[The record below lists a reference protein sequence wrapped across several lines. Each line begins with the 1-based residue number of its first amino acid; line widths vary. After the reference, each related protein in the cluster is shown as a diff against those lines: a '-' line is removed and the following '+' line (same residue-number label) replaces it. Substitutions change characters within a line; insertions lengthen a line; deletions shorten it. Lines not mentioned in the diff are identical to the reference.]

1 MDASDYTQYRPLMF
15 SIAYRMTGS
24 VSDAE
29 DIVQEAFLRAARNY
43 DTADNQKAYLA
54 TITTRLAIDHLRSA
68 RVRRESYVG
77 TWLPEPLLGYGGAD
91 DRPGPAELA
100 ETSDSLSMAFL
111 VLLESL
117 SPPERAVF
125 LLREVFGYGYPEIA
139 EITGKTE
146 PACRQTF
153 ARARRRIDEGRPRFE
168 TSRAEGEELASLF
181 LAAARGGDMSSLF
194 ERLAPDVLFYGDS
207 GGLGEITFAVPITG
221 RDRVAELVRAQ
232 LARTVQLGA
241 SLEAAWVNGQPGL
254 LARDADGGLIAVIAL
269 DVLDGQVQAIR
280 TVANPDKLRH
290 LGPISETWHLRQG
303 ELTTTRC
310 HARLARCVVKGDN
323 SAKGGTKMRVF
334 VAGATG
340 VIGQFLVPGLITAG
354 HEVTGSTRSSAK
366 AATLKTQGATPV
378 IVDGLDRDAVLKA
391 VTAAQPEVIIHQ
403 MTALTSMRSLRNL
416 DKTFAVTNELRSTG
430 TDYLLE
436 AAQQAGARRFIAQ
449 SFTGWN
455 NTRSGSQVKTE
466 EDPLDPHPLAGTTK
480 SLAALRHLEEAVLKA
495 VTDGLV
501 LRYGILYGHGAS
513 DLMLEAVRKRQM
525 PVVGGGTGI
534 WSFTEVT
541 DAAAATVA
549 AVTRGAPGI
558 YNVVDDDPAPAS
570 QWVPYL
576 ASSLG
581 AKPPM
586 RAPAWV
592 GRLLGGELVA
602 SWMTQGRGA
611 SNAKAKRELGWTP
624 AYPSWRDGFPAWA
637 KAFTS
642 EKAA

>member
-1 MDASDYTQYRPLMF
+1 
-15 SIAYRMTGS
+15 
-24 VSDAE
+24 
-29 DIVQEAFLRAARNY
+29 
-43 DTADNQKAYLA
+43 
-54 TITTRLAIDHLRSA
+54 
-68 RVRRESYVG
+68 
-77 TWLPEPLLGYGGAD
+77 
-91 DRPGPAELA
+91 
-100 ETSDSLSMAFL
+100 
-111 VLLESL
+111 
-117 SPPERAVF
+117 
-125 LLREVFGYGYPEIA
+125 
-139 EITGKTE
+139 
-146 PACRQTF
+146 
-153 ARARRRIDEGRPRFE
+153 
-168 TSRAEGEELASLF
+168 
-181 LAAARGGDMSSLF
+181 
-194 ERLAPDVLFYGDS
+194 
-207 GGLGEITFAVPITG
+207 
-221 RDRVAELVRAQ
+221 
-232 LARTVQLGA
+232 
-241 SLEAAWVNGQPGL
+241 
-254 LARDADGGLIAVIAL
+254 
-269 DVLDGQVQAIR
+269 
-280 TVANPDKLRH
+280 
-290 LGPISETWHLRQG
+290 
-303 ELTTTRC
+303 
-310 HARLARCVVKGDN
+310 
-323 SAKGGTKMRVF
+323 MRVF

-378 IVDGLDRDAVLKA
+378 IVDGLDREAVLRA

-430 TDYLLE
+430 TDHLLE
-436 AAQQAGARRFIAQ
+436 AAQQVGARRFIAQ
-449 SFTGWN
+449 SFIGWN
-455 NTRSGSQVKTE
+455 NARSGSQVKTE
-466 EDPLDPHPLAGTTK
+466 EDPLDPRPLAGTAK
-480 SLAALRHLEEAVLKA
+480 SLAAIRHLEEAVPETA
-495 VTDGLV
+495 PEGLV

-549 AVTRGAPGI
+549 AVTRGGPGI

-570 QWVPYL
+570 QWLPYL
-576 ASSLG
+576 ASSLD

-586 RAPAWV
+586 RAPAWA

-624 AYPSWRDGFPAWA
+624 AYPSWRDGFRAWA